1 METTNTAT
9 PQIISSESLL
19 AHWQGHRGLTRKVL
33 EAFPEQEL
41 FTYSLGGM
49 RTFAQMTMELLGIG
63 GPGMKEIATG
73 TTASLNEHFEGVTT
87 KEQLLQLWDE
97 ATAEI
102 NTYWAQLT
110 TERFGEE
117 ITTFGQ
123 YKGTVM
129 SSILYFI
136 DNEIHHRGEG
146 YVYLRTLGI
155 TPPFFWDRP

>member
-63 GPGMKEIATG
+63 APGMKEIATG

-97 ATAEI
+97 ATTEI
-102 NTYWAQLT
+102 DTYWAQLT